1 MPGKSGALRR
11 PRKCAQII
19 AANRKLFTN
28 LFVRLLNKGECY
40 ERQIR
45 ESHLSAGG
53 TGHAGL
59 PGRVRS
65 CRPACRRHRRPRP
78 TGGPSGQANNILDKI
93 VSSGT
98 IKIAVPEDTPLFGSL
113 GADGK
118 SEGYDIDVAN
128 MIAKD
133 LGVTAEL
140 VPVSSQNRIP
150 YLTSGKVDLVI
161 SSMGIKPERALVIN
175 FSNPY
180 APFFWA
186 VYGSADKEITN
197 IEDTKGYKVGAT
209 LGTLEEIAFSEAAPE
224 GVEIMRFDDQATT
237 VQAFVTGQVDLIV
250 TGNAIAAQIMKDHP
264 EMAVESKFILQQS
277 PCHMGVR
284 RGDEALLNWVNAF
297 IYYHTLNKN
306 LDKLSIQWFGAPLP
320 DFPNF

>member
-1 MPGKSGALRR
+1 MKTNFGKAL
-11 PRKCAQII
+11 QILVGLLVLAFV
-19 AANRKLFTN
+19 AACSTGN
-28 LFVRLLNKGECY
+28 
-40 ERQIR
+40 QPA
-45 ESHLSAGG
+45 AG
-53 TGHAGL
+53 TA
-59 PGRVRS
+59 
-65 CRPACRRHRRPRP
+65 A
-78 TGGPSGQANNILDKI
+78 PSGSEAQTGAANNILDKI

-113 GADGK
+113 AADG
-118 SEGYDIDVAN
+118 SYEGYDIDIAN

-133 LGVTAEL
+133 MGVTAEL
-140 VPVSSQNRIP
+140 VPVSSANRIP

-186 VYGSADKEITN
+186 VYGSADKKVTN
-197 IEDTKGYKVGAT
+197 VEEAKAYKVGAT
-209 LGTLEEIAFSEAAPE
+209 LGTLEEIAFTDAA
-224 GVEIMRFDDQATT
+224 GDNVEIMRFDDQATT

-264 EMAVESKFILQQS
+264 EMNVESKFILQQS
-277 PCHMGVR
+277 PCHIGVR
-284 RGDEALLNWVNAF
+284 RGDESLLSFVNAF
-297 IYYHTLNKN
+297 IYSHTLNN
-306 LDKLSIQWFGAPLP
+306 DLDKLSTKWFGQPLP